1 MSCMRFRSVVFIL
14 GLLVAAPARAQVY
27 PERAPSAAR
36 VRGEQQRDRARQA
49 RDRDQNG
56 RDEQTERTT
65 RTVRIGANGELD
77 VANVAG
83 DIVISRGAG
92 QDATIEIVK
101 TARAQSADE
110 ARTAL
115 GLVQVEVNERGGR
128 AEVRTRYPN
137 SDEMRGG
144 NRRNLNVSV
153 TYTITA
159 PATARITAR
168 SVSGSV
174 TARDVRGELTLE
186 SVSGNVVITNGGR
199 VAAAKSISGNVEITG
214 AEVDGALEASSV
226 SGSVA
231 ARKVKARQISLSTVS
246 GNVAI
251 EDGEAT
257 RVDMQAVSGD
267 ISLAGALARGGRYTM
282 NSHSGEIKVML
293 SGTIGFELEAST
305 FSGSIRS
312 DLPLTGGSA
321 DGRGRRQRE
330 VRGVYGD
337 GSAVLDL
344 NTFSGSV
351 VISKR

>member
-1 MSCMRFRSVVFIL
+1 MPFRSVVFIL
-14 GLLVAAPARAQVY
+14 GLLAAVPAGAQVY
-27 PERAPSAAR
+27 PERVPSAM
-36 VRGEQQRDRARQA
+36 RGRADQQRDRQRPT
-49 RDRDQNG
+49 RDQNG

-65 RTVRIGANGELD
+65 RTVRVGANGELD
-77 VANVAG
+77 VANISG
-83 DIVISRGAG
+83 DVNISRGTG
-92 QDATIEIVK
+92 PDATIEIVK
-101 TARAQSADE
+101 TARGQSADE
-110 ARTAL
+110 ARAML
-115 GLVQVEVNERGGR
+115 ALVQVEVNERAGR

-137 SDEMRGG
+137 GDERRGT

-168 SVSGSV
+168 SISGSV

-186 SVSGNVVITNGGR
+186 SVSGNVIIMNGGR

-214 AEVDGALEASSV
+214 AEVDGSLDASSV
-226 SGSVA
+226 SGSVV
-231 ARKVKARQISLSTVS
+231 ARRIKARQLSLNTVS
-246 GNVAI
+246 GNLSV
-251 EDGEAT
+251 EDVDSS
-257 RVDMQAVSGD
+257 RVELQAVSGNID
-267 ISLAGALARGGRYTM
+267 LIGTLSRGGRYTVS
-282 NSHSGEIKVML
+282 SHSGEIKVML
-293 SGTIGFELEAST
+293 SGNTGFELEAST